1 MPDFSATQRTM
12 PRYSGVRPKRKSFD
26 LRHQWDSIIGWGAV
40 AATVVASTAVVFS
53 EVMFSG
59 EGDAALPQI
68 ICGQGSEGMT
78 QAFMIQGGAPVEGG
92 DLEVFITN
100 LENAPI
106 DAKGACFQN
115 GMRGHV
121 VPVEN
126 TQYYIIQDRQ
136 LQGVRF
142 MIKLRGFTLSIPLLV
157 SAASVVH
164 AQESGPTFERNTL
177 DSLRGEIV
185 ECGVDAQ
192 GAERIV
198 LRNGDDITNADWF
211 HDSFAVAVEDPEGDS
226 AILNPATG
234 ELIQVSDICVRT
246 DIQQPEH
253 PNLNMNID
261 YRSYDYMCVSNG
273 LFVEV
278 FDVENGGVLP
288 LTGPITATFHRVQGD
303 ETILGSC
310 EFEVDGVQ
318 METPMISYA
327 SERSIP
333 Q

>member
-92 DLEVFITN
+92 DLEVFKTN

-136 LQGVRF
+136 L
-142 MIKLRGFTLSIPLLV
+142 
-157 SAASVVH
+157 
-164 AQESGPTFERNTL
+164 
-177 DSLRGEIV
+177 
-185 ECGVDAQ
+185 
-192 GAERIV
+192 
-198 LRNGDDITNADWF
+198 
-211 HDSFAVAVEDPEGDS
+211 
-226 AILNPATG
+226 
-234 ELIQVSDICVRT
+234 
-246 DIQQPEH
+246 
-253 PNLNMNID
+253 
-261 YRSYDYMCVSNG
+261 
-273 LFVEV
+273 
-278 FDVENGGVLP
+278 
-288 LTGPITATFHRVQGD
+288 
-303 ETILGSC
+303 
-310 EFEVDGVQ
+310 
-318 METPMISYA
+318 
-327 SERSIP
+327 
-333 Q
+333 

>member
-1 MPDFSATQRTM
+1 
-12 PRYSGVRPKRKSFD
+12 
-26 LRHQWDSIIGWGAV
+26 
-40 AATVVASTAVVFS
+40 
-53 EVMFSG
+53 
-59 EGDAALPQI
+59 
-68 ICGQGSEGMT
+68 
-78 QAFMIQGGAPVEGG
+78 
-92 DLEVFITN
+92 
-100 LENAPI
+100 
-106 DAKGACFQN
+106 
-115 GMRGHV
+115 
-121 VPVEN
+121 
-126 TQYYIIQDRQ
+126 
-136 LQGVRF
+136 
-142 MIKLRGFTLSIPLLV
+142 MIKLRDFTLSIPLLV

-327 SERSIP
+327 SEGSIP
-333 Q
+333 